1 MFHVETTRET
11 SIPRHEIFKVPS
23 MSTGDTG
30 SSSSKPN
37 ESPSA
42 SLPEGDAEARHSE
55 LQPFD
60 AETEDLSESN
70 LDHDPE
76 MDSVDSPESELAS
89 DVEGETELRVPESIV
104 EGLESA
110 SAGED
115 HSEFVPEDAN
125 SEQEDDEDRALTTPT
140 PAKTSGGRGE
150 SQRALSVLSARGFR
164 MKMVRWRRQ
173 LAQITAFEPILMEE
187 DDNALRK
194 RSLALRYRAMAG
206 EKLGSLLPEAYALV
220 RESGRRFLSMR
231 HYDVQLVGGIS
242 LFEGCIAEMQTGE
255 GKTLTATLPM
265 YLHSLVGKGAHLATV
280 NDYLAKRDAEWM
292 RPLYERLGLTVGVI
306 QTPDDQGARRKSYS
320 SDITYGTAKEFGF
333 DFLRDRLLLRAQ
345 NRVET
350 EMLGDGGGGFSGS
363 GDKVVMRG
371 MHFCLVDEADSI
383 LIDEA
388 RTPLI
393 IGSIEDTVRDQIVET
408 YVWASKNAPE
418 YEKEE
423 HYTIDPETKQYELT
437 ARGRQRVRALPKQ
450 DLVRTMGLVDL
461 YEYTERAIKV
471 HEEFLLDR
479 QYVVR
484 PGEKGTDEI
493 VIVDEFTGRLAEG
506 RKWRDGIHQAIEA
519 KEGLEISVPTGQA
532 ARITVQDLFLRY
544 PYLAGMTGTAAS
556 SAGELRRIY
565 RTPVIRVPTNRPPQR
580 IQLPDRVFGSM
591 VSKFEAIVE
600 EIQHYHSEGRP
611 VLIGTRSIDKSEL
624 LSRMLDDVGI
634 QHQVL
639 NANNVEQEAEI
650 VADAG
655 GRGRV
660 TVATNM
666 AGRGTDVKLDPEV
679 EHDGGMHVICTELH
693 DAARIDR
700 QLIGRCGRQ
709 GDRGSYRQYLS
720 LDDDILKGGLGP
732 KRADRLKEQGS
743 KVEGSIDQYAK
754 LFRKAQLK
762 VEKKHFRDRMVLLHH
777 EKERKKMQREIGQD
791 PYLDTPD

>member
-1 MFHVETTRET
+1 MFHVETMRET
-11 SIPRHEIFKVPS
+11 LIPHHEIFKVPS

-30 SSSSKPN
+30 SSSSRPN
-37 ESPSA
+37 DTPSA
-42 SLPEGDAEARHSE
+42 SLPDGSEGAHHSE
-55 LQPFD
+55 PTPFD
-60 AETEDLSESN
+60 AEAEGLSTSD
-70 LDHDPE
+70 LDHDP
-76 MDSVDSPESELAS
+76 DSGSIDSTESELTS
-89 DVEGETELRVPESIV
+89 GVEGETELRVPESIV
-104 EGLESA
+104 EGLQSSSTAEE
-110 SAGED
+110 G
-115 HSEFVPEDAN
+115 SEFVPGDAN
-125 SEQEDDEDRALTTPT
+125 SEQNADEGLPLTAPP
-140 PAKTSGGRGE
+140 PAITGGGRGE

-173 LAQITAFEPILMEE
+173 LAQITALEPTLMEE

-242 LFEGCIAEMQTGE
+242 LYEGCIAEMQTGE

-280 NDYLAKRDAEWM
+280 NDYLAKRDADWM

-306 QTPDDQGARRKSYS
+306 QTPDDQAARRKSYS

-363 GDKVVMRG
+363 GDQIVMRG

-437 ARGRQRVRALPKQ
+437 ARGRQRVRALPKH

-461 YEYTERAIKV
+461 YEYSERAIKV

-565 RTPVIRVPTNRPPQR
+565 RTPVVRVPTNRPPQR

-666 AGRGTDVKLDPEV
+666 AGRGTDVKLDPDV

-743 KVEGSIDQYAK
+743 TVEGSIDQYAK